1 LKNKTT
7 LAKVILIFGLF
18 IPVLSFG
25 YWKKHKPYTPYFSS
39 SEGSTV
45 DENKAGSDPL
55 DPESKPVDTD
65 GDGNPDV
72 TDPDDDNDGIPDSED
87 EDDNNDGVPDSEE
100 IDTDGDGIPDNQ
112 DSDDDNDGFAD
123 DTENKAGSDPL
134 DPESKPVDTDGDGNP
149 DVTDPDDDNDG
160 IPDSED
166 EDDNNDGVPDSEEID
181 TDGDGIPDNQDSDDD
196 NDGFADDTE
205 NKAGSDPL
213 DPESKPNQEKLR
225 LHTLIE
231 NEIRDEI
238 RKLGCIYVYNKYFID
253 KKVPK
258 SYPSGHNWNNWSRF
272 DIKEFENLIWECK
285 KDK

>member
-1 LKNKTT
+1 MKNKTT

-45 DENKAGSDPL
+45 D
-55 DPESKPVDTD
+55 
-65 GDGNPDV
+65 
-72 TDPDDDNDGIPDSED
+72 
-87 EDDNNDGVPDSEE
+87 
-100 IDTDGDGIPDNQ
+100 
-112 DSDDDNDGFAD
+112 
-123 DTENKAGSDPL
+123 ENKAGSDPL

>member
-1 LKNKTT
+1 MLKNKTT

-25 YWKKHKPYTPYFSS
+25 YWKKHKPYTPYLFSP
-39 SEGSTV
+39 EGV
-45 DENKAGSDPL
+45 VG
-55 DPESKPVDTD
+55 
-65 GDGNPDV
+65 
-72 TDPDDDNDGIPDSED
+72 
-87 EDDNNDGVPDSEE
+87 
-100 IDTDGDGIPDNQ
+100 
-112 DSDDDNDGFAD
+112 
-123 DTENKAGSDPL
+123 TENKAGSDPL

-166 EDDNNDGVPDSEEID
+166 EDDNNDGIPDSEEID
-181 TDGDGIPDNQDSDDD
+181 TDGDGIPDNQDSEDDNDGFADDTENKAGSDPLDPESKPVDTDGDGIPDSKDEDDD
-196 NDGFADDTE
+196 NDGYADDTE

-231 NEIRDEI
+231 NEIRNEI
-238 RKLGCIYVYNKYFID
+238 RKLGCIYVYNKYFIE

-258 SYPSGHNWNNWSRF
+258 SYPSRHNWNDWSKF
-272 DIKEFENLIWECK
+272 DINVFENLVWECK